1 MATRWDNLPGLRD
14 DVVKRSAEDV
24 GKAKKAANINSSDL
38 KGGAR
43 RSVIEAGGRAV
54 NRNIGRAG
62 AAGAALEAGYGLG
75 RAIDEKT
82 GAGKQIVDKSGL
94 GDLAERVANSRDK
107 VELSEDSKKR
117 IARGDLDSEEVIPS
131 KKKKSSGSKNMSIEG
146 KMYAGRNPEIDD
158 DTRKSAGGYK
168 RGGKVVSKA
177 SSRAD
182 GIAQRGKTKGR
193 YI

>member
-1 MATRWDNLPGLRD
+1 MATRWDKIPGFKD
-14 DVVKRSAEDV
+14 DV
-24 GKAKKAANINSSDL
+24 GKRSFEDMDKLKKAANINSSGL

-43 RSVIEAGGRAV
+43 QAVIEAGGRGLA
-54 NRNIGRAG
+54 RNIGRG
-62 AAGAALEAGYGLG
+62 ALAEGAFEAGYGIG

-82 GAGKQIVDKSGL
+82 GVGKKIVDESGL

-107 VELSEDSKKR
+107 VELSEGAKKR

-131 KKKKSSGSKNMSIEG
+131 KKKSTASKNMSVEG

-158 DTRKSAGGYK
+158 STRESAGGYK

-182 GIAQRGKTKGR
+182 GIAQRGKTRGR
-193 YI
+193 YL

>member
-1 MATRWDNLPGLRD
+1 MATRWDNLPGLND
-14 DVVKRSAEDV
+14 DVVKRSAEDYRKLQ
-24 GKAKKAANINSSDL
+24 KAKNIDSSDL

-62 AAGAALEAGYGLG
+62 AALEAGYGLG

-82 GAGKQIVDKSGL
+82 GVGKQIVDKSGL

-107 VELSEDSKKR
+107 VELSEDAKKR

-131 KKKKSSGSKNMSIEG
+131 KKKKSSGSKNISVEG

-158 DTRKSAGGYK
+158 DTREAAGGYK

>member
-1 MATRWDNLPGLRD
+1 MATRWDNLPGLND
-14 DVVKRSAEDV
+14 DVVKRSAEDYRKLQ
-24 GKAKKAANINSSDL
+24 KAKNIDSSDL

-43 RSVIEAGGRAV
+43 RSVVEAGSRAL

-62 AAGAALEAGYGLG
+62 AAGAALDAGYEIG

-82 GAGKQIVDKSGL
+82 GAGKKMVDRSGL
-94 GDLAERVANSRDK
+94 GDLAERFANNRDK
-107 VELSEDSKKR
+107 VELSEDAKKR
-117 IARGDLDSEEVIPS
+117 IDRGDLDSEEIIPS
-131 KKKKSSGSKNMSIEG
+131 RKKPSTSKNISIEG

-158 DTRKSAGGYK
+158 DTREAAGGYK

-182 GIAQRGKTKGR
+182 GIAQRGKTRGR
-193 YI
+193 MC

>member
-1 MATRWDNLPGLRD
+1 MATRWDNLPGLND
-14 DVVKRSAEDV
+14 DVVKRSAEDYRKLQ
-24 GKAKKAANINSSDL
+24 KAKNIDSSDL

-43 RSVIEAGGRAV
+43 RSVVEAGSRAL

-62 AAGAALEAGYGLG
+62 AAGAALDAGYEIG

-82 GAGKQIVDKSGL
+82 GAGKKMVDRSGL
-94 GDLAERVANSRDK
+94 GDLAERFANNRDK
-107 VELSEDSKKR
+107 VELSEDAKKR
-117 IARGDLDSEEVIPS
+117 IDRGDLDSEEIIPS
-131 KKKKSSGSKNMSIEG
+131 RKKPSTSKNISIEG

-158 DTRKSAGGYK
+158 DTREAAGGYK

-182 GIAQRGKTKGR
+182 GIAKRGKTRGR
-193 YI
+193 MC

>member
-1 MATRWDNLPGLRD
+1 MATRWDKLPGLKD
-14 DVVKRSAEDV
+14 DVVKRSFEDMDKV
-24 GKAKKAANINSSDL
+24 KKAANVDSSGL

-43 RSVIEAGGRAV
+43 RSVIEAGGRGLA
-54 NRNIGRAG
+54 RNLGRG
-62 AAGAALEAGYGLG
+62 ALAEGAFEAGYGIG

-107 VELSEDSKKR
+107 VELSEDAKKR

-146 KMYAGRNPEIDD
+146 KMYAGRNPEINDE
-158 DTRKSAGGYK
+158 TRESAGGYK

-182 GIAQRGKTKGR
+182 GIAQRGKTRGR
-193 YI
+193 MC